1 MKPVPERPGWQVLL
15 VRGALFAVLWWIL
28 SGGDHQSW
36 WVGAPVVFVAVIVS
50 RWLLPAV
57 PLSWWELVKFTP
69 LFLWRSVLGGLDVAK
84 RALGPQLAISP
95 RLLRYRLRLP
105 DRLPRVALLN
115 IMSLLPGT
123 LSAALEGDDLL
134 VHVLDG
140 EGDTLAELQALEQQ
154 VARLSGVTLTGDH
167 KGERNEAI

>member
-1 MKPVPERPGWQVLL
+1 MDHPGLARVFDAGATPTGRPYFVMEL
-15 VRGALFAVLWWIL
+15 VRG
-28 SGGDHQSW
+28 
-36 WVGAPVVFVAVIVS
+36 
-50 RWLLPAV
+50 V
-57 PLSWWELVKFTP
+57 PLDAYCDQH
-69 LFLWRSVLGGLDVAK
+69 RLDVAQ